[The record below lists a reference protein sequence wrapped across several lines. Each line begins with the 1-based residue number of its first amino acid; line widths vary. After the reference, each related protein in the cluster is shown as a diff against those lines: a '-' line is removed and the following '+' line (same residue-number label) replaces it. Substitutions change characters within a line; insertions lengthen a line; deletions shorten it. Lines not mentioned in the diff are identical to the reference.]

1 MTSTSRIFLGLL
13 VGVTLAALAT
23 PADAIPA
30 FARKYSLSCTACHA
44 PFPRLN
50 AFGEDFAARGFR
62 MPDPEVEA
70 ERGEQPT
77 GDPLLKLMKT
87 VPLALRAEA
96 HAVYQEDGDPDNE
109 FEAPWL
115 FKVLSGGPIGEKV
128 SYYGYLIIEKG
139 EVVGLEDAFLHF
151 QRLFGTGVDLIFG
164 QFQVSDPLFKRE
176 LRLSRADYEIY
187 RTRIGE
193 ARANLTYERGIMLTG
208 TLPGEI
214 DTVFEVVNGNGIPEG
229 DFDNDSNKNL
239 ALRLAREFGR
249 VRVGLFGY
257 WGKEE
262 QLETGREDT
271 IEYLGPDLKILFSDK
286 WDLSMQYLVRKDDD
300 PFFLGAD
307 ATEVETKGGFAELVF
322 LPQGSQGRWALT
334 AVYNRIDSDD
344 PAAVLED
351 VALSASY
358 LYGRNIRILAEVG
371 DDIEREA
378 MRVSLGVVTA
388 F

>member
-1 MTSTSRIFLGLL
+1 MKSTPKLFLGLL
-13 VGVTLAALAT
+13 AGVLLAALAT

-70 ERGEQPT
+70 EKGEQPT

-87 VPLALRAEA
+87 IPLAFRAEG
-96 HAVYQEDGDPDNE
+96 HVKYQENGEPDNE

-128 SYYGYLIIEKG
+128 SYYGYFIIEKG
-139 EVVGLEDAFLHF
+139 DVIGLEDAFLHF
-151 QRLFGTGVDLIFG
+151 QQLFGSGVDLIFG

-187 RTRIGE
+187 RTRIGDV
-193 ARANLTYERGIMLTG
+193 RANLTYERGLMLTG

-229 DFDNDSNKNL
+229 DFDNDNNKNL

-271 IEYLGPDLKILFSDK
+271 IEYFGPDLKILFSDK
-286 WDLSMQYLVRKDDD
+286 WDLSMQYLVRNDDD

-322 LPQGSQGRWALT
+322 LPQGSQGRWAIT
-334 AVYNRIDSDD
+334 AVYNKIDSDD
-344 PAAVLED
+344 PAALLED

-358 LYGRNIRILAEVG
+358 LYGRNIRIVAEVG

-378 MRVSLGVVTA
+378 MRASLGVVTA